1 MKFLRRLTLGLLT
14 VLATV
19 HVAFSDAGVLIPNNR
34 QQPDARILSLQ
45 EMNIDVR
52 IDNGDAWVSIRQIY
66 RNHTG
71 SIQEGN
77 YVFAL
82 PAQASVS
89 DFAVWDDVVR
99 IPGVI
104 LERKRASEIYN
115 ALKWQSIDPGLL
127 QMGERSASEAQR
139 SSVFTARIV
148 PIHGYGSKRVEIE
161 YHQTLPVE
169 NLQSF
174 FAVPLHPEAY
184 HVQAAARLTI
194 HFELHSDHPIHD
206 FEPVGSSYPLSLS
219 KQTEHLIV
227 GTFEGNNVTFNQ
239 DFAVKYK
246 FDASATDSLAVLTY
260 RNPKPEQPS
269 PVERAPVRPVS
280 EPGFFEASALF
291 GTGNTNRLPAAAS
304 NAAPSGPP
312 RTVVALFDT
321 SLSMQWD
328 KLDRSFQALE
338 SLLGSLRPV
347 DHFNVMLFNTR
358 LSWFARRP
366 VLVNR
371 NSINS
376 ALDFVRKSGIR
387 GGTNLQQALA
397 AALGPGADGPD
408 CYLVLLSDGDATSGT
423 IGNARLA
430 AWFAAKEKALPAA
443 SRPHLYVFAVG
454 DDADLILLRRLTAQ
468 RGVLEQVRSTEPID
482 FKLSAFLSKIGRS
495 PLVGLSLTTTPA
507 SGFDFV
513 YPLDTTVFPGS
524 VGAWVGK
531 YREPRRQAEFTVH
544 ALRDGKQVALTKRAA
559 LPADKLDHPGLPRTW
574 ARARVDAL
582 LAKIDREGED
592 RASIDEIIRLSR
604 KYKFVTPYTS
614 FLAAPRALLRPR
626 VIRPGDP
633 VLRVKTDPS
642 IHSVIA
648 FFPFGLIRKLR
659 YLRNE
664 DIWETRFYAPDDMT
678 DGTYSVRLILRD
690 RAGNVY
696 RESKTFVID
705 TRSPVVRIH
714 LTQAEFHRGEPIP
727 LRVSASRWTR
737 TIVARMY
744 GVPPVYLKWNPQ
756 AKTNTGR
763 IVIPPDL
770 PAGKYTLTVTAE
782 DFAHNVGSKE
792 ESIEVL
798 P

>member
-1 MKFLRRLTLGLLT
+1 MKFLRLLTLGALA
-14 VLATV
+14 VLITA
-19 HVAFSDAGVLIPNNR
+19 HAAFADAGVLIPSNR
-34 QQPDARILSLQ
+34 QQPDAKILSLQ
-45 EMNIDVR
+45 EMSIDVR
-52 IDNGDAWVSIRQIY
+52 IDNGDARVTIRQIY

-71 SIQEGN
+71 SILEGN

-82 PAQASVS
+82 PAQSSVS

-127 QMGERSASEAQR
+127 QMGERSASEARR
-139 SSVFTARIV
+139 SSVFSARIV
-148 PIHGYGSKRVEIE
+148 PIAGYGSKRVEIE
-161 YHQTLPVE
+161 YHQRLPVE

-184 HVQAAARLTI
+184 HVQTAAHLTI
-194 HFELHSDHPIHD
+194 HFELHSDHPIQD
-206 FEPVGSSYPLSLS
+206 FESVGSTYPLTFT
-219 KQTEHLIV
+219 KQTANLIV
-227 GTFEGNNVTFNQ
+227 GSFEGNNVTFNQ

-246 FDASATDSLAVLTY
+246 FNSSHTDSLAVLTY

-269 PVERAPVRPVS
+269 PVEQAPVEPEA

-291 GTGNTNRLPAAAS
+291 GTGNTDPQPAAP
-304 NAAPSGPP
+304 NAASPGPP
-312 RTVVALFDT
+312 RTIVALFDT

-338 SLLGSLRPV
+338 ALLESLRPV

-358 LSWFARRP
+358 ISWFAAHP
-366 VLVNR
+366 VAANR
-371 NSINS
+371 TAVNS

-387 GGTNLQQALA
+387 GGTNLEQAFD
-397 AALGPGADGPD
+397 AALGPASDGPNR
-408 CYLVLLSDGDATSGT
+408 YFVLLSDGDPTSGT

-430 AWFAAKEKALPAA
+430 AWFSAKEKALPST

-454 DDADLILLRRLTAQ
+454 DDADLPLLRMLTAKS
-468 RGVLEQVRSTEPID
+468 GVLEQVRSTEPID
-482 FKLSAFLSKIGRS
+482 FKLAAFLSKIGRS
-495 PLVGLSLTTTPA
+495 PLAGLLLTATPA
-507 SGFDFV
+507 NDFDFV

-524 VGAWVGK
+524 VGAWVGQ
-531 YREPRRQAEFTVH
+531 YHNPRPQAEFTAH
-544 ALRDGKQVALTKRAA
+544 ASRDGKELTLTAHAA
-559 LPADKLDHPGLPRTW
+559 LPAENLDHPDLPRTW

-642 IHSVIA
+642 INSVIA

-659 YLRNE
+659 YLQNE

-678 DGTYSVRLILRD
+678 DGTYPVRLILRD
-690 RAGNVY
+690 HAGNVY
-696 RESKTFVID
+696 RENKTFVID
-705 TRSPVVRIH
+705 TRSPLVRIH
-714 LTQAEFHRGEPIP
+714 LAKAQFHRGQTIP
-727 LRVSASRWTR
+727 LSVSASRWTR

-756 AKTNTGR
+756 AKASTGQ

-770 PAGKYTLTVTAE
+770 PSGKYTLTVTAE

-792 ESIEVL
+792 ESIEVV

>member
-1 MKFLRRLTLGLLT
+1 MKFLRLFTLG
-14 VLATV
+14 VLAVLTTA
-19 HVAFSDAGVLIPNNR
+19 HATFADAGVLIPSNR
-34 QQPDARILSLQ
+34 RQPDAKILSLQ

-52 IDNGDAWVSIRQIY
+52 IDNGEGRVSIRQIY

-71 SIQEGN
+71 NILEGD

-127 QMGERSASEAQR
+127 QMGERSASEARR
-139 SSVFTARIV
+139 SAVFSARIV
-148 PIHGYGSKRVEIE
+148 PIPGYASKRVEIE

-184 HVQAAARLTI
+184 HVQKAGYLTI
-194 HFELHSDHPIHD
+194 HFELRSDHPIHD
-206 FEPVGSSYPLSLS
+206 FETVGDTYPLSLS
-219 KQTEHLIV
+219 KLTAHVVV
-227 GTFEGNNVTFNQ
+227 GSFEGNNVTFNQ
-239 DFAVKYK
+239 DFAVKYM
-246 FDASATDSLAVLTY
+246 FDASQTDSLAVLTY

-269 PVERAPVRPVS
+269 PVEQAPVRPTSV
-280 EPGFFEASALF
+280 PRLFEASALF
-291 GTGNTNRLPAAAS
+291 GTGNAIPSPAAS

-338 SLLGSLRPV
+338 ALLESLRPV
-347 DHFNVMLFNTR
+347 DRFNVMLFNTR
-358 LSWFARRP
+358 ISWFAKRP
-366 VLVNR
+366 VPANR
-371 NSINS
+371 TSTNR
-376 ALDFVRKSGIR
+376 ALDFVRKSDIR
-387 GGTNLQQALA
+387 GGTNLEQALD
-397 AALGPGADGPD
+397 AALGPNADGPNR
-408 CYLVLLSDGDATSGT
+408 YLVLLSDGDATSGT

-430 AWFAAKEKALPAA
+430 SLFAAKEKPVPVA

-454 DDADLILLRRLTAQ
+454 DDADLPLLRRLTAK
-468 RGVLEQVRSTEPID
+468 RGVLEQVRSAEPID
-482 FKLSAFLSKIGRS
+482 FKLAAFLSKIGRS
-495 PLVGLSLTTTPA
+495 PLAGLSLTATPA
-507 SGFDFV
+507 DDFDLV
-513 YPLDTTVFPGS
+513 YPLEATVFPGS
-524 VGAWVGK
+524 VGDWVGR
-531 YREPRRQAEFTVH
+531 YREPRPQAEFTVQ
-544 ALRDGKQVALTKRAA
+544 ALRDGKELALTSRDS
-559 LPADKLDHPGLPRTW
+559 LPAENLDHPGLPRTW

-582 LAKIDREGED
+582 LAKIEREGED

-614 FLAAPRALLRPR
+614 FLAAPRSLLRPR

-642 IHSVIA
+642 IDSVIA
-648 FFPFGLIRKLR
+648 SFPFGLIRKLR

-690 RAGNVY
+690 RAGNAY

-705 TRSPVVRIH
+705 ARSPLVRIH
-714 LTQAEFHRGEPIP
+714 LAQTHFHRGETIP

-756 AKTNTGR
+756 AKASTGR
-763 IVIPPDL
+763 IFVPSDL

>member
-1 MKFLRRLTLGLLT
+1 MKFLRLFTLV
-14 VLATV
+14 VLAALATA
-19 HVAFSDAGVLIPNNR
+19 HAAFADAGVLIPSNR
-34 QQPDARILSLQ
+34 QQPDAKILSLQ

-52 IDNGDAWVSIRQIY
+52 IDNGDARISIRQIY

-71 SIQEGN
+71 KILEGN

-127 QMGERSASEAQR
+127 QMGERTAGEAQR
-139 SSVFTARIV
+139 SAVFSARIV
-148 PIHGYGSKRVEIE
+148 PIPAYGSKRVEIE
-161 YHQTLPVE
+161 YHQRLPVE

-174 FAVPLHPEAY
+174 FAVPLHPDAY
-184 HVQAAARLTI
+184 HVQTAAHLTI
-194 HFELHSDHPIHD
+194 HFELHSDHPILS
-206 FEPVGSSYPLSLS
+206 FETVGKTYPISLS
-219 KQTEHLIV
+219 KQTAHLVV
-227 GTFEGNNVTFNQ
+227 GTFEGSNVTLDE

-246 FDASATDSLAVLTY
+246 FDASHLDSLTVVTY
-260 RNPKPEQPS
+260 RNPKPAQPS
-269 PVERAPVRPVS
+269 PVEKAPVRPKH

-291 GTGNTNRLPAAAS
+291 GTGNKNPSSLAS
-304 NAAPSGPP
+304 NASTPGPP

-338 SLLGSLRPV
+338 SLLESLRPM
-347 DHFNVMLFNTR
+347 DRFNVLLFNTGV
-358 LSWFARRP
+358 SWFAKQP
-366 VLVNR
+366 VPASR
-371 NSINS
+371 ISINN
-376 ALDFVRKSGIR
+376 ALEFVRKSDIR
-387 GGTNLQQALA
+387 GGTNFEQALDSA
-397 AALGPGADGPD
+397 FGSAADGPNR
-408 CYLVLLSDGDATSGT
+408 YFVLLSDGDATSGT

-430 AWFAAKEKALPAA
+430 TWFAAKEKTALAA

-454 DDADLILLRRLTAQ
+454 DDANLPLLRMLTAK
-468 RGVLEQVRSTEPID
+468 RGVLEKVRSTEPID
-482 FKLSAFLSKIGRS
+482 FKLAAFLSKIGRS
-495 PLVGLSLTTTPA
+495 PLAGLSLATTPA
-507 SGFDFV
+507 GDFDFI
-513 YPLDTTVFPGS
+513 YPVEETVFPGS
-524 VGAWVGK
+524 IGTWVGQ
-531 YREPRRQAEFTVH
+531 YREPRQQAEFSVH
-544 ALRDGKQVALTKRAA
+544 ALRDGKELVITKRAA
-559 LPADKLDHPGLPRTW
+559 LPAESLDHPGLPRTW

-633 VLRVKTDPS
+633 VLRVKADPS
-642 IHSVIA
+642 INSVIA

-678 DGTYSVRLILRD
+678 DGTYSVRLVLRD

-696 RESKTFVID
+696 RENKTFVID
-705 TRSPVVRIH
+705 TRSPLVRIR
-714 LTQAEFHRGEPIP
+714 LARTQFHRGQTIP

-744 GVPPVYLKWNPQ
+744 GVPPVYLRWNPQ
-756 AKTNTGR
+756 AKASTGR
-763 IVIPPDL
+763 IFIPPDL

-792 ESIEVL
+792 AAIEVL

>member
-1 MKFLRRLTLGLLT
+1 MKILRLLILGILA
-14 VLATV
+14 VLATT
-19 HVAFSDAGVLIPNNR
+19 HTAFADAGVLIPSDR
-34 QQPDARILSLQ
+34 QQPDASILSLQ
-45 EMNIDVR
+45 DMQIDVR
-52 IDNGDAWVSIRQIY
+52 IDNGDARVSIRQIY

-71 SIQEGN
+71 RILEGN

-127 QMGERSASEAQR
+127 QMGERSAGEARR
-139 SSVFTARIV
+139 SAVFSARIV
-148 PIHGYGSKRVEIE
+148 PIPGYGSKRVEME
-161 YHQTLPVE
+161 YHETLPVE

-184 HVQAAARLTI
+184 NVQTAAHLTI
-194 HFELHSDHPIHD
+194 HFELHSNHPILD
-206 FEPVGSSYPLSLS
+206 FGTVGKTYPLSIS
-219 KQTEHLIV
+219 KQTEHLVV
-227 GTFEGNNVTFNQ
+227 GTFEGTNVTFNE

-246 FDASATDSLAVLTY
+246 FDASHADSLAVMTY
-260 RNPKPEQPS
+260 RNPTPEQPS
-269 PVERAPVRPVS
+269 PVERAPVQPKS
-280 EPGFFEASALF
+280 EPGFFEATALI
-291 GTGNTNRLPAAAS
+291 GTGSS
-304 NAAPSGPP
+304 NAAVSAPNAAPPGPP

-338 SLLGSLRPV
+338 ALLESLRPV
-347 DHFNVMLFNTR
+347 DHFNVLLFNTR
-358 LSWFARRP
+358 ISWFANQP
-366 VLVNR
+366 VSADR
-371 NSINS
+371 ASINS
-376 ALDFVRKSGIR
+376 ALDFVRKSDIR
-387 GGTNLQQALA
+387 GGTNLEQALQ
-397 AALGPGADGPD
+397 AALGPQADGPNRFF
-408 CYLVLLSDGDATSGT
+408 VLLSDGDATNGA

-430 AWFAAKEKALPAA
+430 SRFAAKEKSVPAA
-443 SRPHLYVFAVG
+443 SRPQLYVFAVG
-454 DDADLILLRRLTAQ
+454 DDANLPLLRVLTAN
-468 RGVLEQVRSTEPID
+468 RGVLEQVRSTEPIN
-482 FKLSAFLSKIGRS
+482 FKLAAFLSKIGRS
-495 PLVGLSLTTTPA
+495 PLGALSLATNPA
-507 SGFDFV
+507 GDFDFV
-513 YPLDTTVFPGS
+513 YPLETTVFPGS
-524 VGAWVGK
+524 VGDWVGQ
-531 YREPRRQAEFTVH
+531 YREPRTQAEFTAH
-544 ALRDGKQVALTKRAA
+544 ALRDGKELVLTRRAD
-559 LPADKLDHPGLPRTW
+559 LPAKALDHPGLPRTW

-642 IHSVIA
+642 INSVIA

-690 RAGNVY
+690 RANNVY
-696 RESKTFVID
+696 RENKTFVID
-705 TRSPVVRIH
+705 TRSPLVRIH
-714 LTQAEFHRGEPIP
+714 LARTQFHRGQTVP

-744 GVPPVYLKWNPQ
+744 GVLPVYLRWDPEEK
-756 AKTNTGR
+756 ASTGR
-763 IVIPPDL
+763 IFIPPDL

-792 ESIEVL
+792 AAIEVL